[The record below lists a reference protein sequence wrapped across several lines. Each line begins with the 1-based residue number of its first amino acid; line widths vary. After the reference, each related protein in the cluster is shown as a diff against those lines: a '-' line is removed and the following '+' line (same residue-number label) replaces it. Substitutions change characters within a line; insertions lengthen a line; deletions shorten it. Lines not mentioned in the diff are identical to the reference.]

1 MVILGIHDG
10 HCASAALIINNKLVA
25 AVSEER
31 IVRKK
36 MEWCFPE
43 YAVKECLK
51 IGNIKINDIDKVVLS
66 SFHIAPK
73 LYLTRREA
81 TFSLSDWLK
90 EQNLYWYPKLYK
102 KKNVSY
108 VNIFKKNTKYK
119 KFPYKKKFIKNEDD
133 VNGMLKARLEHVKN
147 FFNKKN
153 ISIEVYDHQE
163 CHAYH
168 VLSFVKKRSKKKLI
182 FTIDGA
188 GDGANATCWIYDP
201 KKNFLN
207 QVIRTDKCIIGRL
220 YRFITLLLGMLPV
233 QHEYKVMGL
242 APYAKPE
249 YSKEAKKIFNEIL
262 IVKDC
267 SFIFKKKIKDL
278 YFYFKEKL
286 QGYRFD
292 VIAYSLQSFTEEII
306 SKWIKNV
313 SKKYGIKDICISG
326 GVAQNIKCNQRISE
340 LKNIGDVFVAPGSGD
355 EGLAIGAAFRAHSQE
370 NLSIDK
376 NFYIKNAYLG
386 NKFSNNEIKKEILK
400 LNKEKFIIEKFNK
413 NKVVNLL
420 IKGEVFG
427 RFCGKM
433 EFGPRALG
441 NRSIIADPRN
451 ANVIQKINE
460 FIKERDFWMPFAPSI
475 LKEKSKKYI
484 INNKNLVSD
493 YMTIGLNT
501 TKIAQ
506 EYLKAAIHPYDKTAR
521 PHFVTRENNK
531 EYYDLIKAF
540 EKKTGTSS
548 LLNTSFNLHGEPI
561 VFTPSNAVKTFLKSG
576 LKNLILENYLIRKK
590 IEKKI

>member
-1 MVILGIHDG
+1 MIILGIHDG
-10 HCASAALIINNKLVA
+10 HCASAALIIDNKLVA
-25 AVSEER
+25 AISEER

-43 YAVKECLK
+43 NAVKECLR
-51 IGNIKINDIDKVVLS
+51 IGKIKIEDVDKVAFS

-81 TFSLSDWLK
+81 TFSLKDWIK
-90 EQNLYWYPKLYK
+90 EQNLYWYPKFYK

-108 VNIFKKNTKYK
+108 IKVFEKNTKYK
-119 KFPYKKKFIKNEDD
+119 KFPYQKKFIKNEDD
-133 VNGMLKARLEHVKN
+133 VKGMLKARLEHAKSI
-147 FFNKKN
+147 FNKN
-153 ISIEVYDHQE
+153 NVPIEVYDHQE

-168 VLSFVKKRSKKKLI
+168 VLSFVKNRNKKKLI

-207 QVIRTDKCIIGRL
+207 QVIRTDKCVIGRL

-249 YSKEAKKIFNEIL
+249 YANEANKIFNEIL
-262 IVKDC
+262 TVNNC
-267 SFIFKKKIKDL
+267 SFVFKKKIKDL

-292 VIAYSLQSFTEEII
+292 IIAYSLQSFTEEII
-306 SKWIKNV
+306 SKWVSNV
-313 SKKYGIKDICISG
+313 SKKYGIKDICLSG
-326 GVAQNIKCNQRISE
+326 GVAQNIKCNQKISE
-340 LKNIGDVFVAPGSGD
+340 LKNIDNVFVGPGSGD
-355 EGLAIGAAFRAHSQE
+355 EGLAIGAAFRSLSQE

-386 NKFSNNEIKKEILK
+386 NEFSDNEIKKEIAK
-400 LNKEKFIIEKFNK
+400 LNKKKLTVEKFEK
-413 NKVVNLL
+413 NKIINLL
-420 IKGEVFG
+420 IKGEVVG

-451 ANVIQKINE
+451 KNVIQKINE
-460 FIKERDFWMPFAPSI
+460 VIKERDFWMPFAPSI

-484 INNKNLVSD
+484 INKKNLDSS

-501 TKIAQ
+501 TQIAKDCLQ
-506 EYLKAAIHPYDKTAR
+506 AAIHSYDKTAR
-521 PHFVTRENNK
+521 PHLVTRENNQQ
-531 EYYDLIKAF
+531 YYDLIKAF
-540 EKKTGTSS
+540 ERKTGVSS

-561 VFTPSNAVKTFLKSG
+561 VCTPSDAIKTFLKSG
-576 LKNLILENYLIRKK
+576 LRNLIIENYIIRKK
-590 IEKKI
+590 K